1 MIRSFRGKTPRIA
14 ASAFV
19 DDTAVII
26 GDVEIGEESSVWPG
40 AVIRADLGKI
50 TIGRQSI
57 VEDNCVIHAGAPG
70 GRDGDVFIGDR
81 VVIGHGAVLN
91 CRSIGRYVLIGM
103 NATLLHEACIGD
115 FCLIGAG
122 ALVGA
127 GKIIPEY
134 SLVFGTPGRITGR
147 VSDEQLWWAKSAYEE
162 YKPLIAE
169 CKSAQ
174 NEQARK

>member
-14 ASAFV
+14 RSAFV
-19 DDTAVII
+19 DDTAVLI
-26 GDVEIGEESSVWPG
+26 GDIEIGEETSVWPG

-70 GRDGDVFIGDR
+70 GRDGNVFIGDR

-91 CRSIGRYVLIGM
+91 CRSIGSYVLIGM

-115 FCLIGAG
+115 FCIIGAA

-127 GKIIPEY
+127 GKIIPDY
-134 SLVFGTPGRITGR
+134 SLVFGAPGKIRGR
-147 VSDEQLWWAKSAYEE
+147 PSEEQLWWAKSAYEE
-162 YKPLIAE
+162 YKPLIEA
-169 CKSAQ
+169 CKKAQ
-174 NEQARK
+174 QASGL

>member
-19 DDTAVII
+19 DNTAVLI

-70 GRDGDVFIGDR
+70 NRDGDVTIGHR

-91 CRSIGRYVLIGM
+91 CRSIGSYVLIGM

-115 FCLIGAG
+115 FCIIGAA

-127 GKIIPEY
+127 GKIIPDY
-134 SLVFGTPGRITGR
+134 SLVFGAPGKIKGR
-147 VSDEQLWWAKSAYEE
+147 PSDEQLWWAKSAYEE
-162 YKPLIAE
+162 YKPLIEE
-169 CKSAQ
+169 CKKAQ
-174 NEQARK
+174 KGSGF